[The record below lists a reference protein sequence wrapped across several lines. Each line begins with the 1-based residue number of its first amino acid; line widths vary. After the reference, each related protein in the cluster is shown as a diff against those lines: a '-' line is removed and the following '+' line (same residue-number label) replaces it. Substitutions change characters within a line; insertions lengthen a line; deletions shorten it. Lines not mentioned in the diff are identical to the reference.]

1 MGSGA
6 KSYMR
11 KGFLI
16 YEEMHRY
23 FQHKWGGRYSYM
35 TLHPIPLNFVIFEEN
50 LSICSD
56 KCEIVH
62 VFMFEVI
69 FDRYIYAKNLRVLPQ
84 KNTTKRSF
92 LKSFLV
98 IKQQ

>member
-1 MGSGA
+1 
-6 KSYMR
+6 
-11 KGFLI
+11 
-16 YEEMHRY
+16 
-23 FQHKWGGRYSYM
+23 M

-69 FDRYIYAKNLRVLPQ
+69 FDRNGAKIHIC
-84 KNTTKRSF
+84 K
-92 LKSFLV
+92 KSTSSPSE
-98 IKQQ
+98 KYYET